1 MFAIFLQLLPFFAL
15 IGLGWSAG
23 RIGFFPPAATA
34 YLTKFIFFF
43 PLSAMLFDF
52 TSGLEI
58 SHVFQARFMGAY
70 LAGSL
75 CIWLMAFAVAKLRG
89 EATDM
94 STIEAQTAMIGN
106 TGFLGV
112 PMLAAV
118 LGPAAVP
125 AIIMVLCVD
134 LIVFSVLFTVVISA
148 ARTGRVAMW
157 PLALGVVKNPM
168 VVSMAAGLI
177 WSASGLPIPEWLS
190 QTVTMLGAA
199 ATPGAL
205 FAIGAS
211 LAALT
216 LNRLGPA
223 SWLSVCKLALHPCV
237 IALSAFFVFG
247 VDRFDAGVM
256 VATASLPV
264 AGNVYM
270 LAQNYNIGAPRVS
283 AAIFV
288 STAASILTLPVI
300 LHWVQ

>member
-1 MFAIFLQLLPFFAL
+1 MFDIFLQLLPFFAL
-15 IGLGWSAG
+15 IALGWFAG
-23 RIGFFPPAATA
+23 KVGFFPPAATA

-58 SHVFQARFMGAY
+58 SHVFQGRFMAAY
-70 LAGSL
+70 FTGSL
-75 CIWLMAFAVAKLRG
+75 CIWLMAFAVAKFRG

-94 STIEAQTAMIGN
+94 SAMEAQTAMIGN

-118 LGPAAVP
+118 LGPQAVAP
-125 AIIMVLCVD
+125 IIMVLCVD
-134 LIVFSVLFTVVISA
+134 LIVFSVLFTVVLSA
-148 ARTGRVAMW
+148 ARTGRVAVA
-157 PLALGVVKNPM
+157 PIALGIVKNPM
-168 VVSMAAGLI
+168 IGSMALGLL
-177 WSASGLPIPEWLS
+177 WSACGIPMPAWLS
-190 QTVTMLGAA
+190 ETVKMLAAA

-223 SWLSVCKLALHPCV
+223 SWLSVCKLSLHPGIV
-237 IALSAFFVFG
+237 ALSAFFVYG

-270 LAQNYNIGAPRVS
+270 LAQNYNVGAPRVS

-300 LHWVQ
+300 LHWIQ